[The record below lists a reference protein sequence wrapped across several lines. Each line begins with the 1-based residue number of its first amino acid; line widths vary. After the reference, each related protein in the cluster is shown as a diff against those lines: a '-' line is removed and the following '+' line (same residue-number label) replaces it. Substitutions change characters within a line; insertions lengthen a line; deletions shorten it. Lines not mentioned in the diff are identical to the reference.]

1 MKKLFKEKG
10 KRLLALFLSIL
21 TVVGIMPTTVFAFSP
36 SAGQTVSSHYGD
48 YYVGSDGQH
57 YYSADSY
64 SFLVYDSDGNT
75 SVRTISA
82 GNARKKYMISD
93 GSEERFVYCIE
104 SGISYGTSDNGYTS
118 QSGENSAYF
127 QNLPYSAQY
136 GIMLTSVYGW
146 QPGKGSPVPGTNED
160 DYAVATQILL
170 WEYQQQ
176 LRTSPQDLH
185 ANSAGIRGDNYLRTI
200 EGRPAKQCYDWI
212 LAQMAQH
219 ATIPSF
225 AAGRSSSAQVHTLK
239 YNPSTKQ
246 YSITLTDTN
255 NTMADLKFSGG
266 SGISVSRSGNQYTFT
281 SSRMITS
288 AETLTVQKNVPGVG
302 NDMLIWGR
310 VGFQTMLCGADDPV
324 VFYVKIDTETY
335 GTGHIKKTS
344 EDGKVSGISFHITG
358 NGVDKTVKT
367 KADGTMDIQLMPG
380 TYTVTEQDI
389 DKYEPQKSQKVTIVS
404 GQTSTVTF
412 NNKLK
417 RGSLEVIK
425 TSEDKFVKDMT
436 FHLYGTSLSGL
447 PVDEYAV
454 TDASGVARFENVLIS
469 GSTPYTL
476 EEVNTPV
483 RYVVPASQTAPVQW
497 NVVTKR
503 SFTNILKKF
512 RVEVTKTDRKTGYAQ
527 GDASLAGA
535 VYGLYQDGKLVA
547 SYTTDAT
554 GSFTSDYFI
563 CNSNWTLREISPS
576 EGYLLD
582 ETIYPIPAEP
592 GNFTVELNQIPIGV
606 TEEVIMGRIRLVKH
620 IDAEL
625 EDVEKAETQ
634 TEAPSENGAEPAE
647 EHGETVQAV
656 STVSGGNA
664 QTELELEADA
674 ALSQE
679 AEDKNDAEATV
690 SGGNAQTEPEL
701 EADVALSQETGDK
714 NDAEAAV
721 SGGDAQTDTD
731 TEETIEDTETEMAP
745 ETEPE
750 TDPYAPVP
758 VPPED
763 IEASGSEGV
772 IEQPEEG
779 AVFQI
784 YLASAGSYDAAREA
798 ERDVLTTDA
807 DGFAVSKDLP
817 YGRYIVHQTEGMEG
831 QAFIPDFI
839 VYIRTDD
846 QIYSYILNNTTQS
859 SFIRIEK
866 HDAETGKII
875 PAAGVGFQVRDLS
888 TGDLIA
894 ETIYYPTPVT
904 IDTFFTNEEGWLML
918 PYELPYG
925 QYELIEVETC
935 YGYVLDSEP
944 VPFTVDG
951 TQDVVV
957 VEKHNMPQKGKIVVA
972 KTGEVFASVT
982 TSDGADKDGAD
993 IIYQPV
999 YEIRGLE
1006 GATYEIRAAEDIYT
1020 PDGTLRAAKGDV
1032 VDTVTTG
1039 SGGAVS
1045 TKELYLG
1052 KYEVV
1057 ETKAPYGMVLNPTPQ
1072 QVELVYAGQE
1082 VDLTETAAGV
1092 YNERQK
1098 VELGLEKTLE
1108 LSEKFGIGSN
1118 NELANITFG
1127 LYAAEDLT
1135 AADGS
1140 VIPADGLLEIVSL
1153 DADGKGTAQ
1162 TDLPLGSYYLKE
1174 HSTDAHYI
1182 LSGAKYPV
1190 TFAYGDQETAVVTIA
1205 ANDGDPIVN
1214 ELILGS
1220 VSGKKV
1226 DEDGKDLGGAK
1237 IGLFAPSAKEFTEET
1252 AILVTTSAEDGS
1264 FQFEDIPYGLWI
1276 VREIEQPEGFVLS
1289 TDLFPVAVNED
1300 GQVIEVEIT
1309 NEFIRGNLH
1318 LTKFDKDYP
1327 ENKLSGAVFEVYRD
1341 TNGNKELDKE
1351 DELLGTM
1358 KETEKGQYG
1367 MKDLLYGGV
1376 LVKEKTAPDGFYLD
1390 ENVYYVMIDTDGK
1403 TYEVENEAGK
1413 GFYNQAHKGN
1423 LKIVKTSSDGRV
1435 EGFSFRVVGDNYDQ
1449 TFKTDAHGEIF
1460 IENLRV
1466 GKYTVTEVEDSVS
1479 AGYKRPDPVTVE
1491 LVVDETLTVNV
1502 HNDKITVDVPKTGD
1516 NSNLWLWVG
1525 LMAAGLGGI
1534 GTCVY
1539 GLRKR
1544 KKNKA

>member
-21 TVVGIMPTTVFAFSP
+21 TAVGIMPTTVFAFSP
-36 SAGQTVSSHYGD
+36 SEGQKVSSYYGD
-48 YYVGSDGQH
+48 YYVGSDGGY

-64 SFLVYDSDGNT
+64 SYLVYDSSGNT
-75 SVRTISA
+75 TVRTSSG
-82 GNARKKYMISD
+82 GNPRKKYMISD
-93 GSEERFVYCIE
+93 GSEARQVYCIE
-104 SGISYGTSDNGYTS
+104 SGIAYGTSDNGYTS
-118 QSGENSAYF
+118 QSGKNSAYF
-127 QNLPYSAQY
+127 QNLPYAAQY

-160 DYAVATQILL
+160 DYAIATQILM

-185 ANSAGIRGDNYLRTI
+185 ASPAGIRGDNYLRTI
-200 EGRPAKQCYDWI
+200 DGRPAKQCYDWI

-225 AAGRSSSAQVHTLK
+225 ASDRSGSAQVHTLK
-239 YNPSTKQ
+239 YNPETKK
-246 YSITLTDTN
+246 YSLTLTDTN

-367 KADGTMDIQLMPG
+367 KADGTVDIQLMPG

-483 RYVVPASQTAPVQW
+483 RYVVPDSQTVPVQW

-592 GNFTVELNQIPIGV
+592 GLYTEELNQIPIGV

-625 EDVEKAETQ
+625 EDVEKAEPQ

-656 STVSGGNA
+656 STVSGGDA
-664 QTELELEADA
+664 QTEPELEADA

-679 AEDKNDAEATV
+679 TEDENDAEAT
-690 SGGNAQTEPEL
+690 
-701 EADVALSQETGDK
+701 
-714 NDAEAAV
+714 V

-731 TEETIEDTETEMAP
+731 TEETIEDTETEMVP
-745 ETEPE
+745 ETEP
-750 TDPYAPVP
+750 TADPHAPVP

-763 IEASGSEGV
+763 IEASGKEGV

-779 AVFQI
+779 AKFQI

-798 ERDVLTTDA
+798 ERDVLTTDV

-846 QIYSYILNNTTQS
+846 QTYSYILNNTTQS

-993 IIYQPV
+993 LIYQPV
-999 YEIRGLE
+999 YEIRGME

-1057 ETKAPYGMVLNPTPQ
+1057 ETKAPYGMVLNPNPQ

-1098 VELGLEKTLE
+1098 VELGLEETLE

-1205 ANDGDPIVN
+1205 ANDGEPIVN

-1252 AILVTTSAEDGS
+1252 AILVTASAEDGS

-1341 TNGNKELDKE
+1341 TNGNKELDKD

-1358 KETEKGQYG
+1358 KETEKGQYE

-1435 EGFSFRVVGDNYDQ
+1435 EGFSFRMVGDNYDQ

-1516 NSNLWLWVG
+1516 NSNLWLWIG

-1534 GTCVY
+1534 GACAY